1 MPKRQVFYSFHY
13 ENDARRVSQIR
24 NIGVLEGNT
33 PVSANQWENVK
44 NNGEPAIKHWI
55 DESMKNRSV
64 VIVFIG
70 EQTAK
75 RKWIRYEIIKA
86 WKDKRALLGIHI
98 HNIKDPQIGKGRRGA
113 NPFDTI
119 HFNNGTLLSKYVKCY
134 EPDPQDAYND
144 IAENIDF
151 WIEEALKSEHCK

>member
-13 ENDARRVSQIR
+13 KNDARRVSQIR

-33 PVSANQWENVK
+33 PVSANQWENIK
-44 NNGEPAIKHWI
+44 NNEEPAIKHWI

-75 RKWIRYEIIKA
+75 RRWVRYEIIKA
-86 WKDKRALLGIHI
+86 WNDKRALLGIHI
-98 HNIKDPQIGKGRRGA
+98 HNIKDPQTGTCRKGT
-113 NPFDTI
+113 NPFESINFQVDGEY
-119 HFNNGTLLSKYVKCY
+119 HNLLSVMI
-134 EPDPQDAYND
+134 QTHRML
-144 IAENIDF
+144 IMIL
-151 WIEEALKSEHCK
+151 LKI